1 LTPSSF
7 DVSSVDDDVSDN
19 VLAVTTTATATA
31 VTAEATV
38 KMTTAAATA
47 KVAGSDNNQLKASA
61 EEMTVRQ

>member
-31 VTAEATV
+31 VTAEAGNGEDDNGGGNS
-38 KMTTAAATA
+38 KKWRAQTTINS
-47 KVAGSDNNQLKASA
+47 K
-61 EEMTVRQ
+61 RQRKK

>member
-1 LTPSSF
+1 
-7 DVSSVDDDVSDN
+7 

-47 KVAGSDNNQLKASA
+47 KSGGLRQQSTQSVSGRNDGA
-61 EEMTVRQ
+61 TVTTTTTAIN